1 MGIAQEAIA
10 IEKIVTVLESIG
22 GTSCQYGEASWSVR
36 RQKTGRKA
44 WARDFIAVSMGRNGQ
59 GKQAWNWLVR
69 IISAVCRVKGL
80 S

>member
-1 MGIAQEAIA
+1 MVWQINQEAIA
-10 IEKIVTVLESIG
+10 IEKIVTVLKSIRG
-22 GTSCQYGEASWSVR
+22 MSCQYGEASGSIG

-44 WARDFIAVSMGRNGQ
+44 WAFTVVSMGRNGQ

-69 IISAVCRVKGL
+69 IVSAVCRVKGL